1 MTISLEYL
9 YPRILINARADLLE
23 YNYSSL
29 NKLNDVMSRILVSAH
44 FDQCGLTFVEYN
56 YSSMH
61 KLSDSAC
68 MRSM

>member
-44 FDQCGLTFVEYN
+44 FD
-56 YSSMH
+56 
-61 KLSDSAC
+61 
-68 MRSM
+68 